1 MIDVNHFIL
10 QENPNIGDYI
20 VGTYLLRKGVKDSKE
35 IVKIAIMMA
44 TEQTTGTWV
53 SVPGETGDI
62 IEKHR
67 GKIVNIGTCLQK

>member
-62 IEKHR
+62 IEKHLYA
-67 GKIVNIGTCLQK
+67 ISSEI